1 MELKSARKSPF
12 GTRKSGSRVRETKGT
27 RVFNVVNIIILSL
40 FTLIIVV
47 PLWNI
52 VISSFA
58 SSGSLNSGNFIFWPQ
73 QLSLDNYRAVFRD
86 PGLWRSFFISFAKTG
101 VGVITHTLFCAIV
114 AYPLSKRLLRGR
126 KLYSTMG
133 IITMFFSGGMI
144 PTYLLI
150 KSLGMLDT
158 FWVYIIPSLFSYYD
172 VIILMNFFRQVP
184 DSLEESAK
192 IDGASDYKVFWSI
205 ILPLSKPALAT
216 IALFN
221 GVWQWND
228 FMTTKLYVTNEGL
241 YPLQMRLYDIIV
253 QAQAASTT
261 GLKAQVAISTTSR
274 GVQLA
279 TIMIT
284 ILPILILYPFVQRYF
299 VSGTMLG
306 AVKE

>member
-58 SSGSLNSGNFIFWPQ
+58 SSTALSNGNFIFWPQ

-86 PGLWRSFFISFAKTG
+86 PGLWRSFFISFAKTA

-114 AYPLSKRLLRGR
+114 AYPLSKRRLRGR

-192 IDGASDYKVFWSI
+192 IDGPVITRCSG
-205 ILPLSKPALAT
+205 
-216 IALFN
+216 ALFCP
-221 GVWQWND
+221 
-228 FMTTKLYVTNEGL
+228 
-241 YPLQMRLYDIIV
+241 YPNR
-253 QAQAASTT
+253 
-261 GLKAQVAISTTSR
+261 
-274 GVQLA
+274 
-279 TIMIT
+279 
-284 ILPILILYPFVQRYF
+284 P
-299 VSGTMLG
+299 
-306 AVKE
+306 